1 MATPETGLRERK
13 KQRTRAA
20 IADAALKLFDERGF
34 EHTTVADIA
43 AAADVAPRT
52 FFTYFPSKE
61 HVLFAEFDDTLA
73 SLRERLQNREPGETA
88 VDALRAWVAA
98 MEERTNFDD
107 ERERCRQQV
116 IAGSEA
122 LLAHRRTLMGRAEAV
137 LSEAVAVDLGTDA
150 EDVRPRMI
158 AAAAVAAMS
167 KLGEYYK
174 ADEARRSTGESRL
187 EVVDHAF
194 TFLRGG
200 IAAMR
205 NASR

>member
-1 MATPETGLRERK
+1 MAAMATPETGLRERK
-13 KQRTRAA
+13 KQRTKAA
-20 IADAALKLFDERGF
+20 IAEAALRLFDERGF

-61 HVLFAEFDDTLA
+61 HALFVEFDETLA
-73 SLRERLQNREPGETA
+73 SLQARLQDREPGETA

-98 MEERTNFDD
+98 MEAQANFDD
-107 ERERCRQQV
+107 ERERCRQEV
-116 IAGSEA
+116 IASSEA
-122 LLAHRRTLMGRAEAV
+122 LLAHRRTLMARAEEV
-137 LSEAVAVDLGTDA
+137 LAAAVAVDLETEP

-158 AAAAVAAMS
+158 AAAAVAAMY

-174 ADEARRSTGESRL
+174 GGEGRPGQSRV
-187 EVVDHAF
+187 EVLDQAF

-200 IAAMR
+200 IAAIR
-205 NASR
+205 NAR

>member
-1 MATPETGLRERK
+1 MAAMATPETGLRERK
-13 KQRTRAA
+13 KQRTKAA
-20 IADAALKLFDERGF
+20 IAEAALRLFDERGF

-61 HVLFAEFDDTLA
+61 HALFVEFDETLA
-73 SLRERLQNREPGETA
+73 SLQARLQDREPGETA

-98 MEERTNFDD
+98 MEAQANFDD
-107 ERERCRQQV
+107 ERERCRQEV

-122 LLAHRRTLMGRAEAV
+122 LLAHRRTLMARAEEV
-137 LSEAVAVDLGTDA
+137 LAAAVAVDLETEP

-158 AAAAVAAMS
+158 AAAAVAAMY

-174 ADEARRSTGESRL
+174 GGEGRPGQSRV
-187 EVVDHAF
+187 EVLDQAF

-200 IAAMR
+200 IAAIR
-205 NASR
+205 NAR